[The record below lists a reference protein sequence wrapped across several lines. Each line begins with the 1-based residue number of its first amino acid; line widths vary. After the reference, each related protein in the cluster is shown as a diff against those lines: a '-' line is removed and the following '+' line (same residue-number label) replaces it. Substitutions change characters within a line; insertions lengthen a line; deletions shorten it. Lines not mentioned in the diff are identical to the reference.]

1 MPITHVLAVALVS
14 DLDRATQWYERLL
27 GRPADA
33 RPMESLADWHL
44 TDGGWLQV
52 FVDPQRAGGVAVNLA
67 VDDFD
72 ETRQTLQERGFD
84 TSGASETL
92 TGVHLLPLTD
102 PDGNT
107 VTVIG
112 NPATV

>member
-1 MPITHVLAVALVS
+1 MITHVLAVALVS
-14 DLDRATQWYERLL
+14 DLDRATKWYEQLL

-33 RPMESLADWHL
+33 RPMDTLADWHL

-52 FVDPQRAGGVAVNLA
+52 FSDPRRAGGVAVNFA

-72 ETRQTLQERGFD
+72 RTRRALQERGFD
-84 TSGASETL
+84 TGHVIETL
-92 TGVHLLPLTD
+92 KGSQLLTLTD

-107 VTVIG
+107 ITVIG
-112 NPATV
+112 NPATE